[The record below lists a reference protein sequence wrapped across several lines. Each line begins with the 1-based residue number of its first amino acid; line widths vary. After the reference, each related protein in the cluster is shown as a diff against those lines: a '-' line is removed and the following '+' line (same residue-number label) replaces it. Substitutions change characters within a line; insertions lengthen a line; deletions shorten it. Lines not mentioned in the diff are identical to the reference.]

1 MQGVRGGGGG
11 GGGLILL
18 SIVQYSSISFPQ
30 NYISEMDT
38 FSCINSQFMDDNIIW
53 SLKSL
58 RPAAGLQMLVIARAC
73 CSNVHLSAC
82 AEHAVGV
89 VHSFSIAGTPN

>member
-1 MQGVRGGGGG
+1 MCKGYGGG

-38 FSCINSQFMDDNIIW
+38 FSCINLDDIW

-82 AEHAVGV
+82 AEYAVGV

>member
-1 MQGVRGGGGG
+1 MCKGYGGGG

-38 FSCINSQFMDDNIIW
+38 FSCINSQFMDDIW

-58 RPAAGLQMLVIARAC
+58 RPAAGLQML
-73 CSNVHLSAC
+73 L
-82 AEHAVGV
+82 
-89 VHSFSIAGTPN
+89 